1 MSGAFTAVTC
11 QTAWS
16 LTMAELNIEDNRS
29 AQKYPLRIQVMRVFW
44 GVGKLLFRIVP
55 RPLYAPRCFLLRCF
69 GAKIGRNVNIASSA
83 SIYFPWN
90 LEIGDWS
97 SIGEEARIYNLGKI
111 TIGTQ
116 STISQGAHLC
126 AGTHDFSDPATPLLT
141 PPIKVEGQVWICA
154 DAFVGPGITIGE
166 GAVVGARSV
175 AVKDVK
181 PWSVVAGNPA
191 RLIKMREIK
200 GAE

>member
-1 MSGAFTAVTC
+1 
-11 QTAWS
+11 
-16 LTMAELNIEDNRS
+16 MAELNIEDNRS